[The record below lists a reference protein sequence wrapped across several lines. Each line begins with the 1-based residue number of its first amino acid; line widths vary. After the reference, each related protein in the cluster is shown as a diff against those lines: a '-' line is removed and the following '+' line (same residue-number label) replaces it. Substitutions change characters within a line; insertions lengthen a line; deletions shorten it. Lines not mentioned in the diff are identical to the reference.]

1 MTKRLDVLEAEALK
15 LTADE
20 RIKLAQTL
28 WDSFAEAPPDV
39 DERQAVADAK
49 RRDRELDSGA
59 VRPRSHEQVMRA
71 ARRAL
76 K

>member
-1 MTKRLDVLEAEALK
+1 MTRRLDTLEAEALK

-20 RIKLAQTL
+20 RVKLAQAL
-28 WDSFAEAPPDV
+28 WESLAAGPPDV

-49 RRDRELDSGA
+49 RRDRELDSSTMRA
-59 VRPRSHEQVMRA
+59 RSHAQVMRA
-71 ARRAL
+71 VRRTL